1 MPFTTDI
8 RNPCKMELNTSWI
21 KYILETD
28 FDFELSDDDCWVLAE
43 KVAIRMEDVIY
54 KKKSRFETINMS
66 EVFHEALE
74 ENLTS
79 KN

>member
-8 RNPCKMELNTSWI
+8 RNACKMELNTSWI

-43 KVAIRMEDVIY
+43 KVVIRMEDVIY
-54 KKKSRFETINMS
+54 RKISGFETINMS
-66 EVFHEALE
+66 EVFHEALQ